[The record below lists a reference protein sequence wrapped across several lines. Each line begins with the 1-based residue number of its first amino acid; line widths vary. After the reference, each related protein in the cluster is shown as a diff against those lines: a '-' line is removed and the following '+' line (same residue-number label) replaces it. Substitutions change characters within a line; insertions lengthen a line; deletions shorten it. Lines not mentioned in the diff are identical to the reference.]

1 MNPNTAT
8 PNTDTADLDK
18 LLSSITGD
26 EAGVPPAA
34 EIIEDEAPVGTAD
47 LEAAVAQADAET
59 PPAETVETVTP
70 EKKAKTVDP
79 EKEKAKAEAKAKKEA
94 EKAAAKAKR
103 EADKLA
109 RAEAKKKAEAEKAAK
124 PKRIYFGSNKI
135 GRLTHEMGAD
145 RLNEFSVLTISDAV
159 LEGEALAK
167 RQKDVQDMI
176 AGMAQKVKNR
186 ATYLFLFMH
195 KGGKLNEVMRRV
207 FHVLNRDGKIKTG
220 DAGNM
225 ILELLAKP
233 YDLKTA
239 RATGNNTVSLLK
251 QLQVLVPGAEKG
263 EYVGNPDSLV
273 LAKVNEQLGYTKS
286 AA

>member
-1 MNPNTAT
+1 MNPNLNA
-8 PNTDTADLDK
+8 NTEANELDA
-18 LLSSITGD
+18 LLASITDD
-26 EAGVPPAA
+26 EAPTPPT
-34 EIIEDEAPVGTAD
+34 EIIEDEAAPVGTAD
-47 LEAAVAQADAET
+47 IEAAVAQADAET
-59 PPAETVETVTP
+59 PPAETVETPAT
-70 EKKAKTVDP
+70 EKKAKTPDP
-79 EKEKAKAEAKAKKEA
+79 EKEKARAEAKAKKEA

-103 EADKLA
+103 DEEKAA
-109 RAEAKKKAEAEKAAK
+109 RAAEKAKKEAEKAAK
-124 PKRIYFGSNKI
+124 PKRIFFGANKI

-145 RLNEFSVLTISDAV
+145 RLNEFSVLTIADAG

-167 RQKDVQDMI
+167 RQKEVQDMI

-207 FHVLNRDGKIKTG
+207 FFVLHRDGKIKTG
-220 DAGNM
+220 DSGNM
-225 ILELLAKP
+225 TAELLAKP

-251 QLQVLVPGAEKG
+251 QLQVLVPGTEKG